1 VRADFLVYNQ
11 STKDARIL
19 LEQVLREDPSNA
31 SAHETMGYL
40 EFRQGNLAEAR
51 KWYEQA
57 VKLNSQCFLAYYYF
71 AAIMMNGGP
80 LDPEN
85 KSQVENSL
93 RTAIQLNPSFAP
105 AYDQLA
111 VFYGMRRENL
121 DEAHTLVLNAVQ
133 LDPGNVRY
141 RLSTANIPDFFH
153 RTQEIGRVVME
164 SAQPGCFVRADE
176 SPDSSSRRSSEWQ
189 RVVGAIRT
197 SC

>member
-11 STKDARIL
+11 RTKDARIL

-57 VKLNSQCFLAYYYF
+57 VKLNSQSFLAYYYF
-71 AAIMMNGGP
+71 AAITMNGGP

-93 RTAIQLNPSFAP
+93 RTAIKLNPSFAQP
-105 AYDQLA
+105 TISWQSFTECGARISTKLTPWSSTQCNWILA
-111 VFYGMRRENL
+111 IF
-121 DEAHTLVLNAVQ
+121 T
-133 LDPGNVRY
+133 
-141 RLSTANIPDFFH
+141 
-153 RTQEIGRVVME
+153 IG
-164 SAQPGCFVRADE
+164 
-176 SPDSSSRRSSEWQ
+176 
-189 RVVGAIRT
+189 
-197 SC
+197 